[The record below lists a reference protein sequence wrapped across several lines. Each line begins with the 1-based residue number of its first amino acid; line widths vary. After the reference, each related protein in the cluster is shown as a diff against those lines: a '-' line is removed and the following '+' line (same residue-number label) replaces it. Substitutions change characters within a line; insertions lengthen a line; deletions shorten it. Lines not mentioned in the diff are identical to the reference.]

1 MPLQACFVRAP
12 PALSPL
18 RPTFVLRKPPRA
30 FPLHSLNI
38 YSSVMHDVAIE
49 RMCEAEPRPEGR
61 YPATPRRKP
70 KRVVLKLGSRTLT
83 ADSAELCNE
92 TFARVAA
99 SVTGAPDTEVVIVSS
114 GAVAAGFR
122 VLGFDAPPEAVRDR
136 QAAAAVGQTRLM
148 SNWEAVFTERGRDVA
163 QVLLTN
169 DCLADRRRYVTV
181 RDAFTALLDRGV
193 VPIVNENDTVSVDE
207 IMVGDN
213 DNLAAITAALVDAD
227 LLLLLTDVAGV
238 FPHDPRHDPD
248 LKPIPF
254 ARSATELKKLCFKKS
269 SAESI
274 GGMVTKLD
282 AAERAGSYGIPTV
295 IASGVDAHT
304 IDAVLRGEEIGT
316 YIAPAEEPLRAR
328 QHWMAVQRRLE
339 GGLVVDDGAVDA
351 IRGRASLLP
360 RGIVEVVGRFRKGD
374 LVSVIDRRGVER
386 ARGIVRFDDR
396 EVERIRG
403 LHSRDFEQVLGR
415 EVGAAVM
422 RPDRM
427 FIVDEEEGS

>member
-1 MPLQACFVRAP
+1 MGKL
-12 PALSPL
+12 
-18 RPTFVLRKPPRA
+18 PR
-30 FPLHSLNI
+30 
-38 YSSVMHDVAIE
+38 DQ
-49 RMCEAEPRPEGR
+49 RD
-61 YPATPRRKP
+61 ATPRLKP

-83 ADSAELCNE
+83 AGGAELCAE
-92 TFARVAA
+92 TLARVAA
-99 SVTGAPDTEVVIVSS
+99 SVTSATDVEVVIVSS

-148 SNWEAVFTERGRDVA
+148 SMWEAVFRDRGRDVA

-193 VPIVNENDTVSVDE
+193 IPIVNENDTVSVDE

-227 LLLLLTDVAGV
+227 LLVLLTDVAGV
-238 FPHDPRHDPD
+238 FARDPRKDPD
-248 LKPIPF
+248 VLPISF
-254 ARSATELKKLCFKKS
+254 ARSATELKELCFKKAS
-269 SAESI
+269 PESI
-274 GGMVTKLD
+274 GGMVTKLE
-282 AAERAGSYGIPTV
+282 AAERAGRYGIPTV
-295 IASGVDAHT
+295 IASGTDADT
-304 IDAVLRGEEIGT
+304 ISAVLRGDQIGT
-316 YIAPAEEPLRAR
+316 YIAPAAEPLRAR

-339 GGLVVDDGAVDA
+339 GSLVVDDGAVSA

-374 LVSVIDRRGVER
+374 LVSVVDRAGVER

-396 EVERIRG
+396 DVERIRG
-403 LHSRDFEQVLGR
+403 LHSSDLEQVLGR
-415 EVGAAVM
+415 EVGAVVM
-422 RPDRM
+422 RSDRM
-427 FIVDEEEGS
+427 FIMDEEQG

>member
-1 MPLQACFVRAP
+1 MGKL
-12 PALSPL
+12 
-18 RPTFVLRKPPRA
+18 PR
-30 FPLHSLNI
+30 
-38 YSSVMHDVAIE
+38 DQ
-49 RMCEAEPRPEGR
+49 RD
-61 YPATPRRKP
+61 ATPRLKP

-83 ADSAELCNE
+83 AGGAELCAE
-92 TFARVAA
+92 TLARVAA
-99 SVTGAPDTEVVIVSS
+99 SVTSATDVEVVIVSS

-148 SNWEAVFTERGRDVA
+148 SMWEAVFRDRGRDVA

-193 VPIVNENDTVSVDE
+193 IPIVNENDTVSVDE

-227 LLLLLTDVAGV
+227 LLVLLTDVAGV
-238 FPHDPRHDPD
+238 FARDPRKDPD
-248 LKPIPF
+248 VLPIPF
-254 ARSATELKKLCFKKS
+254 ARSATELKEVCFKKAS
-269 SAESI
+269 RESI
-274 GGMVTKLD
+274 GGMVTKLE
-282 AAERAGSYGIPTV
+282 AAERAGRYGIPTV
-295 IASGVDAHT
+295 IASGTDADT
-304 IDAVLRGEEIGT
+304 ISAVLRGDQIGT
-316 YIAPAEEPLRAR
+316 YIAPAAEPLRAR

-339 GGLVVDDGAVDA
+339 GSLVVDDGAVSA

-374 LVSVIDRRGVER
+374 LVSVVDRAGVER

-396 EVERIRG
+396 DVERIRG
-403 LHSRDFEQVLGR
+403 LHSSDLEQVLGR
-415 EVGAAVM
+415 EVGTVVM
-422 RPDRM
+422 RSDRM
-427 FIVDEEEGS
+427 FIMDEEQG

>member
-1 MPLQACFVRAP
+1 
-12 PALSPL
+12 
-18 RPTFVLRKPPRA
+18 
-30 FPLHSLNI
+30 
-38 YSSVMHDVAIE
+38 MHDIAI
-49 RMCEAEPRPEGR
+49 RRTRSKAGKLPRDQR
-61 YPATPRRKP
+61 DATPRLKP

-83 ADSAELCNE
+83 AGGAELCAE
-92 TFARVAA
+92 TLARVAA
-99 SVTGAPDTEVVIVSS
+99 SVTRATDVEVVIVSS

-148 SNWEAVFTERGRDVA
+148 SMWEAVFRDRGRDVA

-193 VPIVNENDTVSVDE
+193 IPIVNENDTVSVDE

-227 LLLLLTDVAGV
+227 LLVLLTDVAGV
-238 FPHDPRHDPD
+238 FARDPRKDPD
-248 LKPIPF
+248 VLPIPF
-254 ARSATELKKLCFKKS
+254 ARSATELKELCFKKAS
-269 SAESI
+269 RESI
-274 GGMVTKLD
+274 GGMVTKLE
-282 AAERAGSYGIPTV
+282 AAERAGRYGIPTV
-295 IASGVDAHT
+295 IASGTDADT
-304 IDAVLRGEEIGT
+304 ISAVLRGDQIGT
-316 YIAPAEEPLRAR
+316 YIAPAAEPLRAR

-339 GGLVVDDGAVDA
+339 GSLVVDDGAVSA

-374 LVSVIDRRGVER
+374 LVSVVDRAGVER

-396 EVERIRG
+396 DVERIRG
-403 LHSRDFEQVLGR
+403 LHSSDLEQVLGR
-415 EVGAAVM
+415 EVGAVVV
-422 RPDRM
+422 RSDRM
-427 FIVDEEEGS
+427 FIMDEEQG

>member
-1 MPLQACFVRAP
+1 
-12 PALSPL
+12 
-18 RPTFVLRKPPRA
+18 
-30 FPLHSLNI
+30 
-38 YSSVMHDVAIE
+38 MHDIAI
-49 RMCEAEPRPEGR
+49 RRTRSKAGKLPRDQR
-61 YPATPRRKP
+61 DATPRLKP

-83 ADSAELCNE
+83 AGGAELCAE
-92 TFARVAA
+92 TLARVAA
-99 SVTGAPDTEVVIVSS
+99 SVTRATDVEVVIVSS

-148 SNWEAVFTERGRDVA
+148 SMWEAVFRDRGRDVA

-193 VPIVNENDTVSVDE
+193 IPIVNENDTVSVDE

-227 LLLLLTDVAGV
+227 LLVLLTDVAGV
-238 FPHDPRHDPD
+238 FARDPRKDPD
-248 LKPIPF
+248 VLPIPF
-254 ARSATELKKLCFKKS
+254 ARSATELKELCFKKAS
-269 SAESI
+269 RESI
-274 GGMVTKLD
+274 GGMVTKLE
-282 AAERAGSYGIPTV
+282 AAERAGRYGIPTV
-295 IASGVDAHT
+295 IASGTDAAT
-304 IDAVLRGEEIGT
+304 ISAVLRGDQIGT
-316 YIAPAEEPLRAR
+316 YIAPAAEPLRAR

-339 GGLVVDDGAVDA
+339 GSLVVDDGAVSA

-374 LVSVIDRRGVER
+374 LVSVVDRAGVER

-396 EVERIRG
+396 DVERIRG
-403 LHSRDFEQVLGR
+403 LHSSDLEQVLGR
-415 EVGAAVM
+415 EVGAVVM
-422 RPDRM
+422 RSDRM
-427 FIVDEEEGS
+427 FIMDEEQG

>member
-1 MPLQACFVRAP
+1 MGH
-12 PALSPL
+12 
-18 RPTFVLRKPPRA
+18 RPTDHR
-30 FPLHSLNI
+30 
-38 YSSVMHDVAIE
+38 D
-49 RMCEAEPRPEGR
+49 
-61 YPATPRRKP
+61 ATPRLKP

-83 ADSAELCNE
+83 SGGAELCAD
-92 TFARVAA
+92 TLARVAA
-99 SVTGAPDTEVVIVSS
+99 SVTSATDIEVVIVSS

-148 SNWEAVFTERGRDVA
+148 SMWEAVFRDRDRDVA

-193 VPIVNENDTVSVDE
+193 IPIVNENDTVSVDE

-227 LLLLLTDVAGV
+227 LLVLLTDVAGV
-238 FPHDPRHDPD
+238 FPSDPRNDPE
-248 LKPIPF
+248 LQPIPF
-254 ARSATELKKLCFKKS
+254 ARSAAELKELCFKKAS
-269 SAESI
+269 RESI
-274 GGMVTKLD
+274 GGMVTKLE
-282 AAERAGSYGIPTV
+282 AAERAGRYGIPTV
-295 IASGVDAHT
+295 IASGTNGDA
-304 IDAVLRGEEIGT
+304 IAAVLRGDEVGT
-316 YIAPAEEPLRAR
+316 YIAPAAEPLRAR

-339 GGLVVDDGAVDA
+339 GGLVVDDGAVSA

-374 LVSVIDRRGVER
+374 LVSVVDRAGVER

-396 EVERIRG
+396 DVERIRG
-403 LHSRDFEQVLGR
+403 LHSSDLEQELGR
-415 EVGAAVM
+415 EVGAVVM
-422 RPDRM
+422 RSDRM
-427 FIVDEEEGS
+427 FVIDEDEG

>member
-1 MPLQACFVRAP
+1 
-12 PALSPL
+12 
-18 RPTFVLRKPPRA
+18 
-30 FPLHSLNI
+30 
-38 YSSVMHDVAIE
+38 MHDIAIC
-49 RMCEAEPRPEGR
+49 RTRSKAGKLPRDQR
-61 YPATPRRKP
+61 DATPRLKP

-83 ADSAELCNE
+83 AGGAELCAE
-92 TFARVAA
+92 TLARVAA
-99 SVTGAPDTEVVIVSS
+99 SVTSATDVEVVIVSS

-148 SNWEAVFTERGRDVA
+148 SMWEAVFRDRGRDVA

-193 VPIVNENDTVSVDE
+193 IPIVNENDTVSVDE

-227 LLLLLTDVAGV
+227 LLVLLTDVAGV
-238 FPHDPRHDPD
+238 FARDPRKDPD
-248 LKPIPF
+248 VLPIPF
-254 ARSATELKKLCFKKS
+254 ARSAAELKELCFKKAS
-269 SAESI
+269 PESI
-274 GGMVTKLD
+274 GGMVTKLE
-282 AAERAGSYGIPTV
+282 AAERAGRYGIPTV
-295 IASGVDAHT
+295 IASGTDADT
-304 IDAVLRGEEIGT
+304 ISAVLRGDQIGT
-316 YIAPAEEPLRAR
+316 YIAPAAEPLRAR

-339 GGLVVDDGAVDA
+339 GSLVVDDGAVSA

-374 LVSVIDRRGVER
+374 LVSVVDRAGVER

-396 EVERIRG
+396 DVERIRG
-403 LHSRDFEQVLGR
+403 LHSSDLEQVLGR
-415 EVGAAVM
+415 EVGAVVM
-422 RPDRM
+422 RSDRM
-427 FIVDEEEGS
+427 FIMDEEQG

>member
-1 MPLQACFVRAP
+1 
-12 PALSPL
+12 
-18 RPTFVLRKPPRA
+18 
-30 FPLHSLNI
+30 
-38 YSSVMHDVAIE
+38 MHDIAI
-49 RMCEAEPRPEGR
+49 RRTRSKAGKLPRDQR
-61 YPATPRRKP
+61 DATPRLKP

-83 ADSAELCNE
+83 AGGAELCAE
-92 TFARVAA
+92 TLARVAA
-99 SVTGAPDTEVVIVSS
+99 SVTRATDVEVVIVSS

-148 SNWEAVFTERGRDVA
+148 SMWEAVFRDRGRDVA

-193 VPIVNENDTVSVDE
+193 IPIVNENDTVSVDE

-227 LLLLLTDVAGV
+227 LLVLLTDVAGV
-238 FPHDPRHDPD
+238 FARDPRKDPD
-248 LKPIPF
+248 VLPIPF
-254 ARSATELKKLCFKKS
+254 ARSAAELKELCFKKAS
-269 SAESI
+269 PESI
-274 GGMVTKLD
+274 GGMVTKLE
-282 AAERAGSYGIPTV
+282 AAERAGRYGIPTV
-295 IASGVDAHT
+295 IASGTDADT
-304 IDAVLRGEEIGT
+304 ISAVLRGDQIGT
-316 YIAPAEEPLRAR
+316 YIAPAAEPLRAR

-339 GGLVVDDGAVDA
+339 GSLVVDDGAVSA

-374 LVSVIDRRGVER
+374 LVSVVDRAGVER

-396 EVERIRG
+396 DVERIRG
-403 LHSRDFEQVLGR
+403 LHSSDLEQVLGR
-415 EVGAAVM
+415 EVGAVVM
-422 RPDRM
+422 RSDRM
-427 FIVDEEEGS
+427 FIMDEEQG

>member
-1 MPLQACFVRAP
+1 
-12 PALSPL
+12 
-18 RPTFVLRKPPRA
+18 
-30 FPLHSLNI
+30 
-38 YSSVMHDVAIE
+38 MHDIAI
-49 RMCEAEPRPEGR
+49 RRTRSKAGKLPRDQR
-61 YPATPRRKP
+61 DATPRLKP

-83 ADSAELCNE
+83 AGGAELCAE
-92 TFARVAA
+92 TLARVAA
-99 SVTGAPDTEVVIVSS
+99 SVTRATDVEVVIVSS

-148 SNWEAVFTERGRDVA
+148 SMWEAVFRDRGRDVA

-193 VPIVNENDTVSVDE
+193 IPIVNENDTVSVDE

-227 LLLLLTDVAGV
+227 LLVLLTDVAGV
-238 FPHDPRHDPD
+238 FARDPRKDPD
-248 LKPIPF
+248 VLPIPF
-254 ARSATELKKLCFKKS
+254 ARSATELKELCFKKAS
-269 SAESI
+269 RESI
-274 GGMVTKLD
+274 GGMVTKLE
-282 AAERAGSYGIPTV
+282 AAERAGRYGIPTV
-295 IASGVDAHT
+295 IASGTDADT
-304 IDAVLRGEEIGT
+304 ISAVLRGDQIGT
-316 YIAPAEEPLRAR
+316 YIAPAAEPLRAR

-339 GGLVVDDGAVDA
+339 GSLVVDDGAVSA

-374 LVSVIDRRGVER
+374 LVSVVDRAGVER

-396 EVERIRG
+396 DVERIRG
-403 LHSRDFEQVLGR
+403 LHSSDLEQVLGR
-415 EVGAAVM
+415 EVGAVVM
-422 RPDRM
+422 RSDRM
-427 FIVDEEEGS
+427 FIMDEEQG

>member
-1 MPLQACFVRAP
+1 
-12 PALSPL
+12 
-18 RPTFVLRKPPRA
+18 
-30 FPLHSLNI
+30 
-38 YSSVMHDVAIE
+38 MHDIAI
-49 RMCEAEPRPEGR
+49 RRTRSKAGKLPRDQR
-61 YPATPRRKP
+61 DATPRLKP

-83 ADSAELCNE
+83 AGGAELCAE
-92 TFARVAA
+92 TLARVAA
-99 SVTGAPDTEVVIVSS
+99 SVTSATDVEVVIVSS

-148 SNWEAVFTERGRDVA
+148 SMWEAVFRDRGRDVA

-193 VPIVNENDTVSVDE
+193 IPIVNENDTVSVDE

-227 LLLLLTDVAGV
+227 LLVLLTDVAGV
-238 FPHDPRHDPD
+238 FARDPRKDPD
-248 LKPIPF
+248 VLPIPF
-254 ARSATELKKLCFKKS
+254 ARSATELKELCFKKAS
-269 SAESI
+269 RESI
-274 GGMVTKLD
+274 GGMVTKLE
-282 AAERAGSYGIPTV
+282 AAERAGRYGIPTV
-295 IASGVDAHT
+295 IASGTDADT
-304 IDAVLRGEEIGT
+304 ISAVLRGDQIGT
-316 YIAPAEEPLRAR
+316 YIAPAAEPLRAR

-339 GGLVVDDGAVDA
+339 GSLVVDDGAVSA

-374 LVSVIDRRGVER
+374 LVSVVDRAGVER

-396 EVERIRG
+396 DVERIRG
-403 LHSRDFEQVLGR
+403 LHSSDLEQVLGR
-415 EVGAAVM
+415 EVGAVVV
-422 RPDRM
+422 RSDRM
-427 FIVDEEEGS
+427 FIMDEEQG